1 MALPLEE
8 PPAPE
13 LPLEL
18 ELSPDLLDDALLEDL
33 SDLPLAV
40 FLADSYSERLSCPS
54 LFLSYWVK
62 FSASPETVRASSML
76 TAPLLSASALRK
88 LGHSPAE
95 DLLDDPD
102 APLED
107 PAAPDEPEEPE
118 APDDLE
124 DSDDPAAPD
133 DPEAED
139 PGVTEASP
147 DPLESDDPAL
157 LLSEDLLL
165 LSAANTDTETADN
178 ANANAVAT
186 ADFIIPF
193 MLNSPIKVTDP
204 PGAAGAP
211 GGSGV
216 HLASAA
222 AARPTAGTGTA
233 RAAGT
238 SPAGARATRARAA
251 AR

>member
-1 MALPLEE
+1 VALPLEE

-18 ELSPDLLDDALLEDL
+18 ESPDLLDDDLLDDL

-62 FSASPETVRASSML
+62 LSASPETVRASSML

-95 DLLDDPD
+95 DLLDDP
-102 APLED
+102 
-107 PAAPDEPEEPE
+107 AAPDEPE

-124 DSDDPAAPD
+124 LPAAPVEPD
-133 DPEAED
+133 APAAA
-139 PGVTEASP
+139 PGDTEESP
-147 DPLESDDPAL
+147 DPLESDDPLEESAALDEDL

-193 MLNSPIKVTDP
+193 MLNSPIRK
-204 PGAAGAP
+204 
-211 GGSGV
+211 
-216 HLASAA
+216 
-222 AARPTAGTGTA
+222 
-233 RAAGT
+233 
-238 SPAGARATRARAA
+238 
-251 AR
+251 